1 MLGFVFQSFNLID
14 DLTIEENVAL
24 GLAYRRPAWPR
35 AREGAG
41 GDGPVGIAHRAR
53 HFPHQL
59 SGGQQQR
66 AAIARA
72 IVGDPKLILADEP
85 TGNLD
90 TENGAQVMDILTAL
104 NQAGATIVMV
114 THSQPCR
121 SGPAADRHARR
132 ADRRLGRP
140 RDLRGAAMNRFALL
154 ALYRS
159 LTRHKLYAALNIGG
173 LAVGIAVFLVLGLYV
188 RFQTSF
194 ETWVP
199 HHEQIEV
206 VQTVWHIPNS
216 PFNGP
221 SSYTMGG
228 LLEELRQDF
237 PGVTGTRIN
246 GGEGAGTVIRGGI
259 ATTEDVAQVDGNFFD
274 VFDLPMVSGSGKA
287 LLVPTNTLVSRS
299 FARRYFGDSNPIGQ
313 TLTVATGND
322 LPTDFRI
329 AGVFEDLPK
338 NSDLRLSVLIQLPIS
353 GLVHTD
359 FWHHWGS
366 TSLNTYLRFAS
377 PQAAHVFEAKLP
389 AFVNRRALHDLG
401 PDPWKT
407 QSLGLL
413 PLTSMHL
420 TPQGQDSA
428 SAWLTVV
435 ALGVVGTLTLLI
447 AIVNYVNLATA
458 RAGCAPVKWR
468 CARYWAPTVPA

>member
-1 MLGFVFQSFNLID
+1 
-14 DLTIEENVAL
+14 
-24 GLAYRRPAWPR
+24 
-35 AREGAG
+35 
-41 GDGPVGIAHRAR
+41 
-53 HFPHQL
+53 
-59 SGGQQQR
+59 
-66 AAIARA
+66 
-72 IVGDPKLILADEP
+72 
-85 TGNLD
+85 
-90 TENGAQVMDILTAL
+90 
-104 NQAGATIVMV
+104 
-114 THSQPCR
+114 
-121 SGPAADRHARR
+121 
-132 ADRRLGRP
+132 
-140 RDLRGAAMNRFALL
+140 MNRFALI

-246 GGEGAGTVIRGGI
+246 GGESAGTVIRGGI

-458 RAGCAPVKWR
+458 RAGLR
-468 CARYWAPTVPA
+468 AREVAMRKVLGADRPRLIRQFLGEAVLTVTLAALLGLILAELGLPLINAAGGLSLSIPYVLVVPALMVLALVVGVLAGPIRPSCFRAFPPPPCWPRPALREADAAATACVKPWSCSNSVWLPLSLSGPWC